1 MEQSTKDSLLILADN
16 LLILGQR
23 LGEWC
28 GHGPILEQ
36 DIALTNIA
44 LDLLGEARNYYQ
56 YLAETEGKKEDDYAM
71 FRDVRDFKNALLTEQ
86 PNGHWGDTLAR
97 QFLFDC
103 FHFYLLDKLTTSVD
117 KQIAAIARKSVKEAA
132 YHLSFSGDWLIR
144 LGDGTEES
152 HLKIQQSL
160 NKMWPFW
167 MELFTPTESEKQ
179 AIKDGILPD
188 YNTVYSAS
196 LARLEAVLHE
206 ATLQMPE
213 TSYPKTGGKTGL
225 HSEHLGYILA
235 DLQYLQKSYPNAVW

>member
-71 FRDVRDFKNALLTEQ
+71 FRDARDFKNALLTEQ

-103 FHFYLLDKLTTSVD
+103 FHFYLLDKMTTSVD